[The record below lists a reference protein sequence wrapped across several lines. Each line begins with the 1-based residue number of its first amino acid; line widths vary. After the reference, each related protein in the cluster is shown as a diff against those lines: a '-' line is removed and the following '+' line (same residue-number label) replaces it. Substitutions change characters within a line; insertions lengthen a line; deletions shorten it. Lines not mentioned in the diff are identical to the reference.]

1 MDELGRLQQ
10 QLREEQLKKLKAAE
24 DIAALQAKA
33 PPTNPLLRVRQQTQL
48 DKLKRDEQKAEEECK
63 RLQQLIDNGGIP
75 LSTPAPG
82 KKKKK

>member
-1 MDELGRLQQ
+1 MSEMAEMADDDHLGWEL
-10 QLREEQLKKLKAAE
+10 
-24 DIAALQAKA
+24 D
-33 PPTNPLLRVRQQTQL
+33 QL

-75 LSTPAPG
+75 LPTPAPG